1 VLTPPPEAPT
11 PILPMGAGGPLRRA
25 AGRVFPPSRDVLPPE
40 RPPGRE
46 ALGLAM
52 PPEAGGLAAVV
63 EADPLLRLH
72 VVAAARRLGF
82 SPADEEPGR
91 HIWPAAPVAVFVGL
105 DTVEA
110 CPRCGLAAG
119 RRSATSAPLVVGY
132 ATGGRELLVAHRLH
146 ACCDL
151 VLELRAVAGRAC
163 FAYLPA
169 GGAVEQ
175 ARLTTREAD
184 VLVLV
189 LGGLSTAALAE
200 RLCVSPAT
208 ARTHCRALLRK
219 LGAADRRALRA
230 RLLGAESGAS
240 VAAGRSAVGGSAQR
254 FAQPAAR
261 QPSASKTSP
270 VSSLG

>member
-1 VLTPPPEAPT
+1 MLTPPPEAPT
-11 PILPMGAGGPLRRA
+11 PILPMGAGGPPRRA
-25 AGRVFPPSRDVLPPE
+25 AGRVFPALGDTMRPE
-40 RPPGRE
+40 RLPGQDTCRVPVS
-46 ALGLAM
+46 AGS
-52 PPEAGGLAAVV
+52 GGLAAVV

-72 VVAAARRLGF
+72 AVAAARQLGF
-82 SPADEEPGR
+82 APAEAGAGSRSPR
-91 HIWPAAPVAVFVGL
+91 AAIAAVFVGL
-105 DTVEA
+105 DTAAA
-110 CPRCGLAAG
+110 CPRCGPAA
-119 RRSATSAPLVVGY
+119 SPQPVACAALVVGY
-132 ATGGRELLVAHRLH
+132 ATGGRELLAAHRLH

-163 FAYLPA
+163 FAYPSA

-189 LGGLSTAALAE
+189 LEGLSTAALAG

-230 RLLGAESGAS
+230 RLLGAEPGAS
-240 VAAGRSAVGGSAQR
+240 VADVQGAVGGSAQR
-254 FAQPAAR
+254 LAQPAAR
-261 QPSASKTSP
+261 SSP
-270 VSSLG
+270 RNRP

>member
-1 VLTPPPEAPT
+1 MLTPPPEAPT
-11 PILPMGAGGPLRRA
+11 PILPRGAGGPFRRA
-25 AGRVFPPSRDVLPPE
+25 AGRVFPPARDALQPE
-40 RPPGRE
+40 LSPGRQ
-46 ALGLAM
+46 ALGFATS
-52 PPEAGGLAAVV
+52 PGAGGFAAVV
-63 EADPLLRLH
+63 ETDPLLRLH
-72 VVAAARRLGF
+72 AVAAARRLGF
-82 SPADEEPGR
+82 AAADEEPAR
-91 HIWPAAPVAVFVGL
+91 HLRAAAIAAVFVGL
-105 DTVEA
+105 DAVDA
-110 CPRCGLAAG
+110 CPRCGPGAG
-119 RRSATSAPLVVGY
+119 RRPTDSALLVVGY
-132 ATGGRELLVAHRLH
+132 AAGGRELLGAHRLH

-175 ARLTTREAD
+175 ARLTAREAD

-230 RLLGAESGAS
+230 RLLGAAPGTS
-240 VAAGRSAVGGSAQR
+240 VA
-254 FAQPAAR
+254 
-261 QPSASKTSP
+261 PS
-270 VSSLG
+270 

>member
-1 VLTPPPEAPT
+1 MLTPPPEAPT
-11 PILPMGAGGPLRRA
+11 PILPRGAGGPPRRA
-25 AGRVFPPSRDVLPPE
+25 AGRVFRAARDALPPE
-40 RPPGRE
+40 RAPGPE
-46 ALGLAM
+46 VLGLARRLD
-52 PPEAGGLAAVV
+52 AGGLAAVV

-72 VVAAARRLGF
+72 AVAAARELGF
-82 SPADEEPGR
+82 APADDEPGR
-91 HIWPAAPVAVFVGL
+91 HSGRAAIAAVFVGL
-105 DTVEA
+105 DSAAA
-110 CPRCGLAAG
+110 CPRCAPAAG
-119 RRSATSAPLVVGY
+119 RRPAASAPLVVGY
-132 ATGGRELLVAHRLH
+132 ATRGRELLAAHRLH

-189 LGGLSTAALAE
+189 LGGLSTAAVAE

-219 LGAADRRALRA
+219 LCAADRRALRA
-230 RLLGAESGAS
+230 RLLGAAPGAPA
-240 VAAGRSAVGGSAQR
+240 AAGRSAGEGSALR
-254 FAQPAAR
+254 FAQPTAR
-261 QPSASKTSP
+261 
-270 VSSLG
+270 SLPGDRP